1 MHKYKTLFFSLLIFL
16 CACGGKKIPD
26 GVIKPDRMIGLLAE
40 VHIADGAMY
49 NVMQL
54 PDSLYK
60 YGTDRYLKIFKQF
73 GTDSTQF
80 RKSMRFYCS
89 NPEMLMEMYDQV
101 TTVLK
106 QKSDSLNK
114 IYQKQM
120 ADESKRRQD
129 SIKRLPHRVTPP
141 QPVAPPPVVNQAV
154 HPETV
159 KFNNKRY
166 IPPQKNADP
175 IK

>member
-1 MHKYKTLFFSLLIFL
+1 MHRYKILFFSLLVFL
-16 CACGGKKIPD
+16 CSCGGKTIPD
-26 GVIKPDRMIGLLAE
+26 NVIQPDKMVRVLTE

-73 GTDSTQF
+73 HTDSVQF
-80 RKSMRFYCS
+80 RRSMKYYCN
-89 NPEMLMEMYDQV
+89 NPGMLADMYDQV
-101 TTVLK
+101 TDILK

-114 IYQKQM
+114 VNQAEM
-120 ADESKRRQD
+120 AVESKRRAD
-129 SIKRLPHRVTPP
+129 SLKRLPRQVPP
-141 QPVAPPPVVNQAV
+141 QPQHAQPVTPAPQ
-154 HPETV
+154 EKV
-159 KFNNKRY
+159 KFNNRRY
-166 IPPQKNADP
+166 IPAPQKRNANP

>member
-16 CACGGKKIPD
+16 CACGGKSVPD
-26 GVIKPDRMIGLLAE
+26 NVIKPDKMVSLLAE

-60 YGTDRYLKIFKQF
+60 YGTDRYLKIFQRF
-73 GTDSTQF
+73 HTDSVQF
-80 RKSMRFYCS
+80 RRSMHYYCK
-89 NPEMLMEMYDQV
+89 NPELLADMYDKV

-114 IYQKQM
+114 IYQQEI
-120 ADESKRRQD
+120 AEQNKRRDD
-129 SIKRLPHRVTPP
+129 SLKKHPAQVLPPP
-141 QPVAPPPVVNQAV
+141 QPAPAV
-154 HPETV
+154 HPVDSSKKV

-166 IPPQKNADP
+166 IPPHKKNAVP